1 MSAQPVPTT
10 AITAE
15 DVEALSGLTRP
26 KWQKFVAAFCSGSTL
41 SAAVQSAGYNC
52 KAPKQLA
59 SKLLKQPPIAEAVVK
74 VRQALAER
82 SAFTMDRAMEQ
93 LREDRE
99 FAIRTE
105 NAAAAVRASEL
116 MARMSGHLVDRIDAR
131 VAVGFSVA
139 LHIPQREVSGG
150 G

>member
-1 MSAQPVPTT
+1 VSALPVPST
-10 AITAE
+10 AITPA
-15 DVEALSGLTRP
+15 DVEAIAGLTRP
-26 KWQKFVAAFCSGSTL
+26 KWQRFVAAYCSGATM
-41 SAAVQSAGYNC
+41 SAAVQTAGYSS
-52 KAPKQLA
+52 ASPKQYA
-59 SKLLKQPPIAEAVVK
+59 SKLLARPAIAAAVAT

-82 SAFTMDRAMEQ
+82 AAFTMDKAMAQ

-139 LHIPQREVSGG
+139 LFIPPREVPNGG
-150 G
+150 